1 MSSMSKEIGNK
12 LFLSESKYS
21 DKWLNSYRETEFPVP
36 HKDSNQRSKNKPRYT
51 TSPLGRTKKYFFLN
65 ILRGEFFNFET
76 KKRRNIAHCIFL
88 NVLFLQP
95 NTCTS
100 MMLH

>member
-36 HKDSNQRSKNKPRYT
+36 HKDSNQRSKNTPRYT
-51 TSPLGRTKKYFFLN
+51 TSPLGRTTKYFFKIYFGANSL
-65 ILRGEFFNFET
+65 ISR
-76 KKRRNIAHCIFL
+76 KRKEEI
-88 NVLFLQP
+88 
-95 NTCTS
+95 
-100 MMLH
+100 